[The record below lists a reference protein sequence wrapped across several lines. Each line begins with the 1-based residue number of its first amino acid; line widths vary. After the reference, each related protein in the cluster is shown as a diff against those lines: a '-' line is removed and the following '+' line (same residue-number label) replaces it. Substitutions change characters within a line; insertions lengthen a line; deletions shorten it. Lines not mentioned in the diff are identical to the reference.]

1 MNRRSFLVAGAA
13 FAALSATAAFADEDY
28 VKDIVAFLKTHGYT
42 DIAVSRTLLGRV
54 RIIAVNSKG
63 KRELICNPRTGE
75 ILRDVIITADGDM
88 RPPMDTGTPRS
99 GSIARIVAARTV
111 RCGRQW
117 RPEHSTRAPGIPA
130 RAAVTITAARTTRAT
145 TIAMTTTIAGMGAV
159 EATTTIRDMAA
170 AGQAEMTTTARATV
184 PATTRQTLV

>member
-54 RIIAVNSKG
+54 RIVAINSKG

-75 ILRDVIITADGDM
+75 ILRDVIITADGEM
-88 RPPMDTGTPRS
+88 RPPVETGTPNS
-99 GSIARIVAARTV
+99 GSGNSGTGGGDDHGGDDDDRDDDD
-111 RCGRQW
+111 
-117 RPEHSTRAPGIPA
+117 HSGH
-130 RAAVTITAARTTRAT
+130 
-145 TIAMTTTIAGMGAV
+145 GSGGG
-159 EATTTIRDMAA
+159 DDDNS
-170 AGQAEMTTTARATV
+170 GHGSGGSGGDDDDSSGHGSGHD
-184 PATTRQTLV
+184 